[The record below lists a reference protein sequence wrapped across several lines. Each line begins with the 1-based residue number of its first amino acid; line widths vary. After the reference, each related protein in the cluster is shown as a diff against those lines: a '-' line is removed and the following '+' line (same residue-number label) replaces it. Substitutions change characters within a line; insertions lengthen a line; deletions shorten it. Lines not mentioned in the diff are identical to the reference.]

1 MWEATANATAYWFYW
16 FYHNAPAATTW
27 DARFLFWFEGLCCSL
42 AGLLPLPAT
51 IRAAFAQLL
60 GEEIFAAKHGGAMV
74 QEAYGNQPRAETL
87 KRWCLD
93 LSLRQVDPV
102 MGGAG
107 ALHSLHC
114 APQHP
119 ELRPPKRPK
128 GLPTQ
133 TPEAAQ

>member
-74 QEAYGNQPRAETL
+74 PGGLRESTSGRNVEAMVPGFEFE
-87 KRWCLD
+87 
-93 LSLRQVDPV
+93 
-102 MGGAG
+102 AG
-107 ALHSLHC
+107 WI
-114 APQHP
+114 P
-119 ELRPPKRPK
+119 
-128 GLPTQ
+128 
-133 TPEAAQ
+133 